1 MAMSA
6 RLMIKDFYF
15 NQEREIVL
23 TSEGVESVH
32 LSLTIKCSK
41 DDYAE
46 SVEWATKKLAAADL
60 ENVKK
65 ISIILE
71 ASD

>member
-1 MAMSA
+1 
-6 RLMIKDFYF
+6 MIKDFYSSV
-15 NQEREIVL
+15 ERKITL
-23 TSEGVESVH
+23 TGENVESVH

-41 DDYAE
+41 DDYAK
-46 SVEWATKKLAAADL
+46 SVKWAAKKLAAADL
-60 ENVKK
+60 ENVEK

>member
-1 MAMSA
+1 
-6 RLMIKDFYF
+6 MIKDFYF
-15 NQEREIVL
+15 SQERRIIL
-23 TSEGVESVH
+23 SGESVKSVY
-32 LSLTIKCSK
+32 LSLAIKCSK

-46 SVEWATKKLAAADL
+46 SVKWAANKLATTDL

>member
-1 MAMSA
+1 
-6 RLMIKDFYF
+6 MIKDFYF
-15 NQEREIVL
+15 NEERKI
-23 TSEGVESVH
+23 TFTGEGVKSVH

-41 DDYAE
+41 DDYAK
-46 SVEWATKKLAAADL
+46 SVEWAANELAAADL
-60 ENVKK
+60 ENVEK